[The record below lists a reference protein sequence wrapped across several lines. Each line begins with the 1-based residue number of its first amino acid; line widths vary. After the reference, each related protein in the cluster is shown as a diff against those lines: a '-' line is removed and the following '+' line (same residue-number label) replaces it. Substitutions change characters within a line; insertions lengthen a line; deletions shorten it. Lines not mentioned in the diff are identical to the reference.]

1 MLINKVKENDKLK
14 SLQSQIIEMHAD
26 YEDMKKTRAEA
37 KKQMEAKFSDI
48 GNKMTNTEEIIKE
61 EDKRVSEKLEEFKKT
76 VDNRMND
83 LKTNIYT
90 DFKIE
95 QDFVRS
101 TFSDHDTKLDLLEKM
116 IKEERE
122 ERLRHT
128 EEQLNPIRNQ
138 LKNLQFQYES
148 GKSERLKHEKDI
160 YKEIKNEVK
169 NMNSTMEIEKND
181 RNEKLQIL
189 NDDRNK
195 EMNLR
200 DSLFEDYDKK
210 ENIRLKKEK
219 NEVFEEMDNRFKQQ
233 NEVVDDISKFITVFQ
248 GTLKIVGKDV

>member
-1 MLINKVKENDKLK
+1 
-14 SLQSQIIEMHAD
+14 
-26 YEDMKKTRAEA
+26 
-37 KKQMEAKFSDI
+37 
-48 GNKMTNTEEIIKE
+48 
-61 EDKRVSEKLEEFKKT
+61 
-76 VDNRMND
+76 MN
-83 LKTNIYT
+83 
-90 DFKIE
+90 
-95 QDFVRS
+95 
-101 TFSDHDTKLDLLEKM
+101 
-116 IKEERE
+116 
-122 ERLRHT
+122 
-128 EEQLNPIRNQ
+128 P
-138 LKNLQFQYES
+138 
-148 GKSERLKHEKDI
+148 
-160 YKEIKNEVK
+160 EVK

>member
-1 MLINKVKENDKLK
+1 
-14 SLQSQIIEMHAD
+14 
-26 YEDMKKTRAEA
+26 
-37 KKQMEAKFSDI
+37 
-48 GNKMTNTEEIIKE
+48 
-61 EDKRVSEKLEEFKKT
+61 
-76 VDNRMND
+76 
-83 LKTNIYT
+83 
-90 DFKIE
+90 
-95 QDFVRS
+95 
-101 TFSDHDTKLDLLEKM
+101 
-116 IKEERE
+116 
-122 ERLRHT
+122 
-128 EEQLNPIRNQ
+128 
-138 LKNLQFQYES
+138 
-148 GKSERLKHEKDI
+148 
-160 YKEIKNEVK
+160 
-169 NMNSTMEIEKND
+169 MEIEKND